1 MQSPLNNFTSFWK
14 IPPAGKDGTP
24 YYLEHPGRGT
34 KPQLVR
40 FGPSTHLYVTL
51 PEGDDVNPAP
61 TGTIPFNPDEAV
73 ENLLFERYRTV
84 KESKNL
90 CLALYY
96 RAKPHLPRRAQL
108 AFRRLYS
115 YRQRR
120 KRFPTWP
127 FDPSLYELYR
137 FLLSC
142 EMKIREEHELP
153 YIGFWPEGKRFCFV
167 MTHDVETAE
176 GFRNI
181 DRLAAIE
188 RERDIR
194 SSWNIVPRQYP
205 YTEEKLEELAADGF
219 EIGVHGLYHDGR
231 LFSSRQTFDDRL
243 PELNEA
249 FRKMNSIGFRSP
261 ATHRNAE
268 WMSGLECRYD
278 SSFPDTDPFEPQAGG
293 SLSLFPF
300 FLNGLLELPYTLPQD
315 HTLFEILGE
324 SSIDIW
330 TRKIDW
336 IARCGGMAL
345 AIIHPDY
352 MTSEKRLD
360 CVRRLLDHILER
372 ADVWVAT
379 PRDVCRWWHARNNA
393 RWDESGAIRPYEA
406 HDIPWAIPRARAVLE
421 QQRLTVEAPGGPLE
435 AAFE

>member
-1 MQSPLNNFTSFWK
+1 
-14 IPPAGKDGTP
+14 
-24 YYLEHPGRGT
+24 
-34 KPQLVR
+34 
-40 FGPSTHLYVTL
+40 
-51 PEGDDVNPAP
+51 VN
-61 TGTIPFNPDEAV
+61 
-73 ENLLFERYRTV
+73 
-84 KESKNL
+84 
-90 CLALYY
+90 
-96 RAKPHLPRRAQL
+96 
-108 AFRRLYS
+108 
-115 YRQRR
+115 
-120 KRFPTWP
+120 
-127 FDPSLYELYR
+127 ELR
-137 FLLSC
+137 
-142 EMKIREEHELP
+142 

-176 GFRNI
+176 GFANI

-194 SSWNIVPRQYP
+194 SSWNIVPRRYP
-205 YTEEKLEELAADGF
+205 YPEDKLGELAADGF

-231 LFSSRQTFDDRL
+231 LFSSRRIFDERL
-243 PELNEA
+243 PALNEA
-249 FRKMNSIGFRSP
+249 FREMNSIGFRSP

-345 AIIHPDY
+345 AIVHPDY
-352 MTSEKRLD
+352 MTDEKRLD
-360 CVRRLLDHILER
+360 CYRRLLDHVLER
-372 ADVWVAT
+372 TDAWIAK
-379 PRDVCRWWHARNNA
+379 PGDVCNWWHARHSA
-393 RWDESGAIRPYEA
+393 RWDESGTVLTHGAS
-406 HDIPWAIPRARAVLE
+406 DIPWAMHGARAVLE
-421 QQRLTVEAPGGPLE
+421 GECLTVEAPGGPLE
-435 AAFE
+435 AGLE